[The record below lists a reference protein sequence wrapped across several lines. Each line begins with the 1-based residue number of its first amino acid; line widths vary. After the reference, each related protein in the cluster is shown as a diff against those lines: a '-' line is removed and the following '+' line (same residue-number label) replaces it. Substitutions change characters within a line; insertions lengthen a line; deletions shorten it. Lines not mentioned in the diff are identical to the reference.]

1 MKSYQVRDFIPKAV
15 LDLPDNEWSKLEGKC
30 RVFTVDVN
38 LESPVENFKIEVKS
52 SPTITFSFYLTSTT
66 YSIKKSDWDK
76 DLKILIGE
84 IDNLTDLYSEHTYYN
99 KYVLDRYVKSI
110 INAIDKSFC
119 ILGKMLSDH
128 DELVNSVDEIIEE
141 YVNNH

>member
-30 RVFTVDVN
+30 KVFTVDVN
-38 LESPVENFKIEVKS
+38 LESPVEKFKIEVKD
-52 SPTITFSFYLTSTT
+52 SPIITFSFYLTSTT
-66 YSIKKSDWDK
+66 YSIKKSDWGK
-76 DLKILIGE
+76 NLKVLIGE
-84 IDNLTDLYSEHTYYN
+84 INNLTDLYSEHTYYN

-128 DELVNSVDEIIEE
+128 NELVNLVDEIVED

>member
-30 RVFTVDVN
+30 KVFTVDVN

-84 IDNLTDLYSEHTYYN
+84 IDNLTDLYSENTFYN
-99 KYVLDRYVKSI
+99 KYVLSKYVRSI
-110 INAIDKSFC
+110 IIAINKSFC
-119 ILGKMLSDH
+119 ILEKMLSDH

>member
-1 MKSYQVRDFIPKAV
+1 M
-15 LDLPDNEWSKLEGKC
+15 
-30 RVFTVDVN
+30 
-38 LESPVENFKIEVKS
+38 
-52 SPTITFSFYLTSTT
+52 TSTT
-66 YSIKKSDWDK
+66 YSIKKSDWGK
-76 DLKILIGE
+76 NLKVLIGE
-84 IDNLTDLYSEHTYYN
+84 INNLTDIYSEHTYYN

-128 DELVNSVDEIIEE
+128 NELVNLVDEIVED